1 MLHDRK
7 FHELYVVAESAFEQC
22 VAHVVRG
29 GRRKTDAPN
38 AGCCF
43 RRLDAP
49 LATLNGKGMGWA
61 YNAEL
66 AAAARYGGGNRQ
78 DGARRRRPFQLNS
91 RPLPIDDD
99 RPRGLHELLTIP
111 VITLDENRDRYH

>member
-1 MLHDRK
+1 MLHDGK

-99 RPRGLHELLTIP
+99 RPRGLHEFLTIT
-111 VITLDENRDRYH
+111 VNTLDENRDRYH